1 MPRGPETSRTEATAR
16 HTAPRRRDPVLWL
29 IVCGCLLISAIVMG
43 TIMMA
48 DGFRHRALTNANR
61 ELENTVLLLARH
73 FEQQFEDAETAAK
86 DVVTRLRLSTITSP
100 DAFRSQMSSAAVR
113 ELLRSVVGGLSYIGD
128 LNIIDSEGRI
138 INSSAQGSLAPIDL
152 AGRAYFQT
160 LKSNPPADDIVIEPV
175 HSLVTSRWA
184 TIVAHRLSA
193 ADGTF
198 LGLLTRRIDPDTY
211 ERFLESMAL
220 GDGASITMFHRDGI
234 LLARYPR
241 VEGLTGKQF
250 PKFELP
256 QAAPGSGR
264 RYTASI
270 VSPIDNTVRLVS
282 ASPVSRFPIIAVA
295 SKTEAAALAEWR
307 AQTWLLNITAALVAI
322 VIATML
328 MVVSRQIIRQ
338 NRDAKLRLEA
348 EKQLADTALDNM
360 TQGLVLYDAEARVV
374 MFNQRYID
382 LLGLSDEVIRPGCQF
397 RAVMEHCRE
406 RGAFDGDVDQ
416 FCAKIMESVAAGKT
430 TQAVLETKSGR
441 SYHVIDKPLAQGG
454 WVKTIE
460 DITEQRELE
469 RERDRNRA
477 FLSEII
483 DHIPSRITVKD
494 IRDRRYVLVNQVA
507 ERQYGLPRDAIIG
520 RTAFDLFP
528 QAAAARLTASDDQA
542 VAQPDGLFIDEHP
555 WQSQALGLRYV
566 TSHRITIAD
575 DSAAP
580 RYLVNVVEDV
590 TDRREAADKIAHLA
604 HFDALT
610 DLPNR
615 VLFREQLEQWLERAR
630 HGEAFALL
638 YIDIDEFKGIN
649 DSLGHHVGDELLKAV
664 GERIKG
670 CLKPADMV
678 ARLGGDEFAVL
689 LTEIQ
694 GRDDVVSFVKRVFDA
709 IRSPYNCLGH
719 HLSSD
724 ASIGIAMAPL
734 DGTERDELTKHA
746 DLAMYAAKAG
756 GRRTF
761 RFFEKAMDEN
771 ARFRLQM
778 EQDMRRALTEGHFE
792 LHYQPLVDLADNE
805 MTGCEALLRWHH
817 PERGMIPPLDFIPLA
832 EDTGFINEIGD
843 WVLRTACAE
852 AATWPSHIRL
862 AVNVSPVQLKS
873 PTLALRVA
881 SALAASGLAPQRL
894 EVEITEAVL
903 ISDDDVALKILHQ
916 LHDIGVRIALDDFG
930 TGYSSLSY
938 LKRFPFDKI
947 KIDRCFV
954 SDIEVGGS
962 SAIVQAVVNIAAA
975 SNMTTTAEGV
985 ETGQQQALLRQLGC
999 TEMQGYLF
1007 SAPKPAAEVRKLFGP
1022 GTAAVSIPAAA
1033 EPATARAAS

>member
-1 MPRGPETSRTEATAR
+1 MPRGPETSRTDAISAQR
-16 HTAPRRRDPVLWL
+16 HTAPRRRDPVVWL
-29 IVCGCLLISAIVMG
+29 IVCGCVLISAIVMG
-43 TIMMA
+43 TIMMT
-48 DGFRHRALTNANR
+48 DGFRQRALTNAKR

-86 DVVTRLRLSTITSP
+86 DVVIRLRVSTISSP
-100 DAFRSQMSSAAVR
+100 DAFRARMSSADVT

-138 INSSAQGSLAPIDL
+138 INSSAQGPLAPIDL

-160 LKSNPPADDIVIEPV
+160 LKSNPPPGNTVVEPV
-175 HSLVTSRWA
+175 RSLVTGRWT
-184 TIVAHRLSA
+184 TIVAHRLSGP
-193 ADGTF
+193 DGTF
-198 LGLLTRRIDPDTY
+198 LGLLTRRVDPETY

-220 GDGASITMFHRDGI
+220 GDGASITMFHSDG
-234 LLARYPR
+234 LMLARYPR
-241 VEGLTGKQF
+241 VEGLVGKQF

-256 QAAPGSGR
+256 RAAPGR
-264 RYTASI
+264 DTRYTTSI
-270 VSPIDNTVRLVS
+270 VSPIDQAVRLVS
-282 ASPVSRFPIIAVA
+282 ASPVSHFPIIAIA

-307 AQTWLLNITAALVAI
+307 AQSWFLNITAALVAI
-322 VIATML
+322 VIATMI

-338 NRDAKLRLEA
+338 NRDAKRRLEA
-348 EKQLADTALDNM
+348 EKQRVDTALDNM

-374 MFNQRYID
+374 MFNQRYVD
-382 LLGLSDEVIRPGCQF
+382 LLGLSEDVVRPGCHF
-397 RAVMEHCRE
+397 RSVMEHCRE
-406 RGAFDGDVDQ
+406 RGAFDGDIDQ
-416 FCAKIMESVAAGKT
+416 FCAKIMGSIAAGRT
-430 TQAVLETKSGR
+430 THAVLETRSGR
-441 SYHVIDKPLAQGG
+441 SYHVIDKPLLQGG

-460 DITEQRELE
+460 DITEQRQLE

-528 QAAAARLTASDDQA
+528 EAAAVRLTASDDEA
-542 VAQPDGLFIDEHP
+542 LAQPDGLFIDEHP
-555 WQSQALGLRYV
+555 WHSEALGLRYV
-566 TSHRITIAD
+566 TSHRITIPD

-590 TDRREAADKIAHLA
+590 TERRQAAERIAHLA
-604 HFDALT
+604 HYDALT
-610 DLPNR
+610 ELPNR

-664 GERIKG
+664 AERIKG
-670 CLKPADMV
+670 CIKPADMV

-689 LTEIQ
+689 LTGVES
-694 GRDDVVSFVKRVFDA
+694 RDDVASFITRVFET

-719 HLSSD
+719 RLSSD

-734 DGTERDELTKHA
+734 DGTERDQFIKNA

-761 RFFEKAMDEN
+761 RFFEPAMDEN

-792 LHYQPLVDLADNE
+792 LHYQPLVDLANNA
-805 MTGCEALLRWHH
+805 MTGCEALLRWRH

-873 PTLALRVA
+873 HTLALRVA
-881 SALAASGLAPQRL
+881 SALAASGLAPERL

-903 ISDDDVALKILHQ
+903 ISDDDMALKILHQ

-938 LKRFPFDKI
+938 LKRFPFNKI

-1007 SAPKPAAEVRKLFGP
+1007 SAPKPAAEIRKLFGA
-1022 GTAAVSIPAAA
+1022 GTAAVSAA
-1033 EPATARAAS
+1033 EPATIRAAG